1 MDNIEEKNEKKNKL
15 DWLLNN
21 NNEDNFVN
29 QLKKITKWFKKSY
42 IVLYLCIAL
51 FGPLGIIYA
60 TPFYGIIL
68 SILFLI
74 VLVLTVPYSVIH
86 LYSIFTDNSYLYT
99 LNEYVRGHY
108 SVLIKD
114 FFPPE
119 IMILIFL
126 FVLFFIYV
134 LSFYIG
140 TKKLNRDNMKLYE
153 YILALYE
160 WKNLRDKLY
169 ININTE
175 GINDEKTKNN

>member
-1 MDNIEEKNEKKNKL
+1 
-15 DWLLNN
+15 
-21 NNEDNFVN
+21 
-29 QLKKITKWFKKSY
+29 
-42 IVLYLCIAL
+42 
-51 FGPLGIIYA
+51 
-60 TPFYGIIL
+60 
-68 SILFLI
+68 
-74 VLVLTVPYSVIH
+74 
-86 LYSIFTDNSYLYT
+86 
-99 LNEYVRGHY
+99 
-108 SVLIKD
+108 VLIKD